1 MYVGSLFKFNVNSSG
16 GGGCCQLVVWKDD
29 YVEDEKSEACC
40 CDEAKL
46 AIDESGVEGG
56 HILTYTTVVLSII

>member
-46 AIDESGVEGG
+46 AIDESGVEGAR
-56 HILTYTTVVLSII
+56 LPYTIKELL